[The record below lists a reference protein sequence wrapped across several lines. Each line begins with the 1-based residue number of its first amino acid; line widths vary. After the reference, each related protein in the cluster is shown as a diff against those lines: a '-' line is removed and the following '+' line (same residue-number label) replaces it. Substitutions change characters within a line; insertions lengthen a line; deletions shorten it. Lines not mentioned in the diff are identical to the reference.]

1 MFHSSDDAASR
12 AVFLASAGLARS
24 YGRVREHFVLAF
36 FASIL
41 LSLANSSERRQ
52 ALARHVR
59 ITVNGTARTNRSKRA
74 TPRPSGSYR
83 FEMMPHNLGSLNTQ
97 NCWGLP

>member
-36 FASIL
+36 FASVL
-41 LSLANSSERRQ
+41 PPLANSQ
-52 ALARHVR
+52 ALARRVR
-59 ITVNGTARTNRSKRA
+59 ITVNDTARTNRSKRA
-74 TPRPSGSYR
+74 TPRPSGSYA
-83 FEMMPHNLGSLNTQ
+83 EMMPHNLGSPNTQ